1 MAVPMDKESVTR
13 RLREVAE
20 LSHLCRQLAGPRW
33 PYRLVNLPRLLEPEN
48 PETSSASTLA
58 EASPPY
64 RTDDQLH

>member
-33 PYRLVNLPRLLEPEN
+33 PYRLANLPRLLAYPSLA
-48 PETSSASTLA
+48 TSLPLGLN
-58 EASPPY
+58 EAPPPY
-64 RTDDQLH
+64 QASDRRP

>member
-33 PYRLVNLPRLLEPEN
+33 PYRLANLPRLLAPES
-48 PETSSASTLA
+48 PSPSGSLA
-58 EASPPY
+58 ETPPPY
-64 RTDDQLH
+64 RAAESTP

>member
-33 PYRLVNLPRLLEPEN
+33 PCRMANVSHLLER
-48 PETSSASTLA
+48 A
-58 EASPPY
+58 EAAVPSSGMIEEPTARY
-64 RTDDQLH
+64 RVHPES

>member
-33 PYRLVNLPRLLEPEN
+33 PYRLANLPRLLAA
-48 PETSSASTLA
+48 ETRSASAPSAMA
-58 EASPPY
+58 ETQPPY
-64 RTDDQLH
+64 RVSPPPP